1 VAFQRFAFQTN
12 FQQLEEDAPL
22 GMGVVL
28 FPPMPLTF
36 GRRKKDK
43 TLYALAIVAR
53 DMAGMSYSRGP
64 RVYKPRVTGLEY
76 EFAL

>member
-12 FQQLEEDAPL
+12 FQQIEEGEAPL
-22 GMGVVL
+22 GMSVVL
-28 FPPMPLTF
+28 FPLEPLTF

-43 TLYALAIVAR
+43 ALYALAIVAR

-76 EFAL
+76 EFA